1 MLRSKVKY
9 LISICAF
16 LFLFNI
22 SYSQNPSPSPDE
34 ILTTMQ
40 KVADWQLHNPIRFDI
55 TISNVDKTE
64 QYSILWD
71 GTFVR
76 FRARED
82 GQKQYEDL
90 DKDWRYLGKLV
101 EQNVSFSEMPAKVQ
115 NTFVNELNLDPA
127 SILKIEMCDKD
138 TKGWETGA
146 FFVGLEALSKVSKD
160 DKYIEAL
167 KLIGEANDWKLGD
180 RIYHADDH
188 CVGQM
193 YLYLYS
199 IYNDLNMM
207 ANVQMQFDW
216 IIKNPHPQSLDYSEG
231 KNRWSWCDALFMSPP
246 AWILLTNITGDEK
259 YFNYMNNQWWQTTGH
274 LYDKE
279 EHLFYRDDRYYEKHE
294 ENGEKVFWSR
304 GNGWVVSGLTRII
317 ENFPEHGRDKE
328 KYVNLFKEMMTKIK
342 TIQPSDGLF
351 RASLLDTQS
360 HPIKEASGTAFFT
373 YAAAW
378 GVNNGILSKDEFL
391 PFIKKSWGGLL
402 GCINE
407 EGKLVWTQ
415 LPGSEPGDV
424 KEEYN
429 APYGVGAFLLAGSE
443 IYKLTLTENQ

>member
-1 MLRSKVKY
+1 MLRSKREY
-9 LISICAF
+9 LIYVCTF
-16 LFLFNI
+16 LLVLNI
-22 SYSQNPSPSPDE
+22 SYSQNLNISPDKA
-34 ILTTMQ
+34 LNTMK
-40 KVADWQLHNPIRFDI
+40 KVADWQLANPIRFDI
-55 TISNVDKTE
+55 TFYKNDKIE

-76 FRARED
+76 YRERED
-82 GQKQYEDL
+82 DSPKYNGL
-90 DKDWRYLGKLV
+90 DKDWLYLGKLV
-101 EQNVSFSEMPAKVQ
+101 GQNVSFGEMPEAVQ
-115 NTFVNELNLDPA
+115 NTFVDKLKLDPV
-127 SILKIEMCDKD
+127 SIVKIEMCDKD

-146 FFVGLEALSKVSKD
+146 FFVGLEALSKVSD
-160 DKYIEAL
+160 DEKYIEAL
-167 KLIGEANDWKLGD
+167 KVIGEANDWKLGD

-199 IYNDLNMM
+199 IYRDLNMM

-216 IIKNPHPQSLDYSEG
+216 IINNPHPQSLNYSEG

-246 AWILLTNITGDEK
+246 AWVLLTNITGDGK
-259 YFNYMNNQWWQTTGH
+259 YFDYMNTQWWQTTEH
-274 LYDKE
+274 LFDKE
-279 EHLFYRDDRYYEKHE
+279 EHLFYRDDRYYDQRE

-304 GNGWVVSGLTRII
+304 GNGWVVSGLARII
-317 ENFPEHGRDKE
+317 ENFPVQGKDKD

-342 TIQPSDGLF
+342 IIQPNDGLF

-378 GVNNGILSKDEFL
+378 GINNGILDKNEFL
-391 PFIKKSWGGLL
+391 PFINKSWEGLQQ
-402 GCINE
+402 CINE
-407 EGKLVWTQ
+407 EGKLGWTQ

-424 KEEYN
+424 REEYN

-443 IYKLTLTENQ
+443 IYKLILTEKQ

>member
-1 MLRSKVKY
+1 MLKIKREF
-9 LISICAF
+9 F
-16 LFLFNI
+16 LSFCSFLLVLNI
-22 SYSQNPSPSPDE
+22 FYSQNLNISQDDV
-34 ILTTMQ
+34 LHTME
-40 KVADWQLHNPIRFDI
+40 KVADWQLSYPIRFDI
-55 TISNVDKTE
+55 TVSTEDKTK

-76 FRARED
+76 YRERED
-82 GQKQYEDL
+82 DSYQYDEL
-90 DKDWRYLGKLV
+90 GKDWRYLGKLV
-101 EQNVSFSEMPAKVQ
+101 GQNVSFSEMPLVVQ
-115 NTFVNELNLDPA
+115 NTFVNELQLEATN
-127 SILKIEMCDKD
+127 ITKIEMCDKD

-146 FFVGLEALSKVSKD
+146 FFVGLEALAKVSNDK
-160 DKYIEAL
+160 KYIEAL

-199 IYNDLNMM
+199 IYNDLNML

-246 AWILLTNITGDEK
+246 VWVLLTNVTGDEK
-259 YFNYMNNQWWQTTGH
+259 YFNYMNNQFWQTTEH

-279 EHLFYRDDRYYEKHE
+279 EHLFYRDDRYYKQREA
-294 ENGEKVFWSR
+294 NGEKVFWSR
-304 GNGWVVSGLTRII
+304 GNGWVVSGLARII

-342 TIQPSDGLF
+342 TIQPDGGLF

-378 GVNNGILSKDEFL
+378 GVNNGILDKNEFL
-391 PFIKKSWGGLL
+391 LFIKKSWEGLQM
-402 GCINE
+402 CVNND
-407 EGKLVWTQ
+407 GKLGWTQ

-443 IYKLTLTENQ
+443 IYKLTLAEKQ